1 MSDNYCNCNKPFLG
15 IEGYCERCGLQISPG
30 IIEKLQGEIDDD
42 FDSLALSATPI
53 PSAAKPASKS
63 APTPRPTP
71 AKNYSV
77 PKTQINSKDA
87 ARRTL
92 KYASLFEDIGRFNQY
107 FNAIAAIVLAVFI
120 VFREF
125 EFIFKLLYLFILLI
139 VWWISY
145 IQTSLIRGVAS
156 YFQMKA
162 SAHLENS

>member
-1 MSDNYCNCNKPFLG
+1 MSDNYCRCSKPILG
-15 IEGYCERCGLQISPG
+15 IEGYCERCGQQISPEV
-30 IIEKLQGEIDDD
+30 IQKLQGEIDGE
-42 FDSLALSATPI
+42 FDSLATSAAPT
-53 PSAAKPASKS
+53 PSAAKPVSKS
-63 APTPRPTP
+63 VPTPRTAP

-107 FNAIAAIVLAVFI
+107 FNAIAAIVLAAFI
-120 VFREF
+120 IFGEF
-125 EFIFKLLYLFILLI
+125 EFILKLLYLFILLI
-139 VWWISY
+139 LWWISY